1 MKFPS
6 IVKHPLTL
14 AIAALSSTAMPQQ
27 LMAAEESFALEEIV
41 VTARRKAEDLQS
53 TPVAVKAFGADDIEQ
68 RSIRNIEDVGQLV
81 PNVVI
86 APDAQAGSAAANI
99 YIRGIGQ
106 QDFRIFTDPAVTM
119 YVDGVLIP
127 RAIGGLLNVL
137 DVERVEVLKGP
148 QGTLFGK
155 NTVAGAI
162 KLESKRPTEDFGGA
176 VNVTLGEDQRLDI
189 GASVNIP
196 LSDQL
201 FSKVALNKRSSD
213 GWGEA
218 EPSQTEFGVVP
229 GDQKRADEDM
239 RTGLVQLQWLGDNT
253 EALWSFDSTRSRSNG
268 SPRHP
273 IAPSASL
280 SPINLVGA
288 YNATVQGLSLPLPL
302 ADESSVPSDNYTT
315 SSKFDEKANMDVWG
329 TSLALTWDLDDLTLK
344 SITSYR
350 ELETE
355 IGIDLDALQARIFD
369 QSEENEQQQI
379 GQEIQLSGVALD
391 DQLDWITGLFYFSES
406 GKRDVTAQR
415 LGDLLDLGLGGV
427 VPGIS
432 NDFRRNTVTE
442 LDTASYAVFGQ
453 GTYRFNDIISM
464 TAGLRWS
471 REEKTL
477 SGVQKYATGF
487 PEERIVAQGKNSDSW
502 ESVTPRL
509 SVEFQLSDELMTYI
523 SAAQGFK
530 SGGFN
535 GRLTAAVDNGGI
547 LPYDPEEVWTYEL
560 GLRSEWWDN
569 RLRLNATAFQSDYS
583 DIQTET
589 TEVIDGDVVNTVG
602 NAAKAK
608 IKGVELDLIA
618 QLTTHI
624 RLDASVGYIDAKY
637 TEIGETAVDIDA
649 DTVFPRT
656 PEWSATLGIEY
667 GYALSN
673 GHDLNARV
681 DISYQGDS
689 YSDINPAHEP
699 SIDLELDSYTLTN
712 VRLDYVIPDDWK
724 ISLYAKNLT
733 DKEYRVNAGFL
744 TSGVGAGYEIYG
756 APRQAGVSVKKYF

>member
-1 MKFPS
+1 MRFLPT
-6 IVKHPLTL
+6 VKHPLTL
-14 AIAALSSTAMPQQ
+14 TIAALSCTAIPLQ
-27 LMAAEESFALEEIV
+27 LEAAEESFALEEIV
-41 VTARRKAEDLQS
+41 VTARRKVEDLQS
-53 TPVAVKAFGADDIEQ
+53 APVAVKAFGAEDVEL
-68 RSIRNIEDVGQLV
+68 RSIRNIEDIGQLV

-106 QDFRIFTDPAVTM
+106 QDFRIFSDPAVTM

-162 KLESKRPTEDFGGA
+162 KLESKRPSEEFGGSFNA
-176 VNVTLGEDQRLDI
+176 TLGEDQRLDI
-189 GASVNIP
+189 GATVNTP

-201 FSKVALNKRSSD
+201 LSKISLTQRSSD

-218 EPSQTEFGVVP
+218 EPSEAEFGVVP
-229 GDQKRADEDM
+229 KGQNRADEDM
-239 RTGLVQLQWLGDNT
+239 KTGLVQLQWLGNDM
-253 EALWSFDSTRSRSNG
+253 EALWSFDATHSLSNG

-273 IAPSASL
+273 IAPSPSL

-302 ADESSVPSDNYTT
+302 ADESSVPNDKYTT
-315 SSKFDEKANMDVWG
+315 SSNFDEKANMDVWG
-329 TSLALTWDLDDLTLK
+329 TSLALTWDLDDITLK

-350 ELETE
+350 ELENE
-355 IGIDLDALQARIFD
+355 IGIDLDGLQARIFD
-369 QSEENEQQQI
+369 QSEVNDQEQI
-379 GQEIQLSGVALD
+379 GQEIQLSGLALN
-391 DQLDWITGLFYFSES
+391 DQFDWITGVFYFSES
-406 GKRDVTAQR
+406 GKRDVTSQR

-427 VPGIS
+427 VPGLS
-432 NDFRRNTVTE
+432 NDFRRNSVTE
-442 LDTASYAVFGQ
+442 LDTDSYAVFGQ
-453 GTYRFNDIISM
+453 GTYRFSDLLSF

-477 SGVQKYATGF
+477 SGVQKFALGF
-487 PEERIVAQGKNSDSW
+487 PGERVVAQGQNSDSW
-502 ESVTPRL
+502 ESTTPRL
-509 SVEFQLSDELMTYI
+509 SVEFQLRDEVMTYI

-535 GRLTAAVDNGGI
+535 GRLTTAVANGGI

-560 GLRSEWWDN
+560 GLRSEWWDS

-589 TEVIDGDVVNTVG
+589 TEVLDGDVVNTVG

-608 IKGVELDLIA
+608 IKGLELDLVA
-618 QLTTHI
+618 QLTAHL
-624 RLDASVGYIDAKY
+624 RLDASVGYIDAEY
-637 TEIGETAVDIDA
+637 TEIGETAVDIDS

-656 PEWSATLGIEY
+656 PDWSATLGLEY
-667 GYALSN
+667 GLALNN
-673 GHDLNARV
+673 GHDLNARL
-681 DISYQGDS
+681 DISYQGNS

-699 SIDLELDSYTLTN
+699 SVDLELDSYTLTN

-724 ISLYAKNLT
+724 ISVYAKNLT
-733 DKEYRVNAGFL
+733 DEEYRVNAGFL